1 MRCLVMLWTV
11 RHRWTAGVRFLFN
24 CYKHYAQ
31 LLLFQSGHPP
41 VTLLSQE
48 GVTKGYPL
56 LVVLYVITLTP
67 LAEDLRSADPGI
79 ISPFYADNAEF
90 DGSDWRSARLMNI
103 LLEWGLDWGYLPDT
117 TKSLF
122 IV

>member
-1 MRCLVMLWTV
+1 MLWTV

-56 LVVLYVITLTP
+56 LVVLYMITLTP

-103 LLEWGLDWGYLPDT
+103 LLEWGLDRGYLPDT